1 MTHFD
6 FRFDWPHRVASAPFG
21 VIPATTG
28 IDITTGSDGGAAGG
42 ALRVRFGLWVIE
54 TPLANIE
61 STCVTGPYH
70 WIKTAGPARLSMVD
84 RGLTFATNSQRG
96 VCLLFREPIR
106 GLDPGGRIL
115 HPGLTVTPAD
125 IDGFRAACTS

>member
-6 FRFDWPHRVASAPFG
+6 FRFDWAHRVASAPFG
-21 VIPATTG
+21 VIPSTTG
-28 IDITTGSDGGAAGG
+28 IDITSGGDGGTT
-42 ALRVRFGLWVIE
+42 LRVRFGPWVVE

-84 RGLTFATNSQRG
+84 RGLTFATNGQRG
-96 VCLLFREPIR
+96 VCLLFHEPIR
-106 GLDPGGRIL
+106 GLDPRGRIQ

-125 IDGFRAACTS
+125 VEGFRTACET